1 MSIDTLNQDNT
12 LAVDENYV
20 NWACVIA
27 GNKYGLP
34 IKGWVNIEKDAQE
47 HIKRVTPWHW
57 SGFNTI
63 EEKATVGELSSK
75 TGKNKVVSLDL
86 EDYTPVMS
94 ALHRILTQSTLYST
108 QRKKPLPPFTYE
120 YLKEGLRRSWTAEQI
135 GHLLLKYESE
145 WYADEALSK
154 WNEIDELF
162 EEEKQQQK
170 DIIEKLL
177 TEHNITKPNERE
189 YAFEKL
195 DEAHENVKS
204 NWQIEKEQ
212 RIKPSLWWKKV
223 AEAQVTNN
231 NQTTNANTPNNSNT
245 PKLTNLSSNGKAW
258 FIHPVAMMG
267 YFNVLSIVTYHIYHD
282 GKIEKHF
289 PKKITSGYEQK
300 YKYVYHDKNDNEH
313 EICICEW
320 HTIKKK
326 LFVNNPTG
334 RYTYPNHGTV
344 QENKTVVNDGY
355 IKSRAKYTNG
365 DIHEW
370 IKTESGVSIYQRL
383 TMTNGDIAEYG
394 YHSKT
399 LGNVWKL
406 YQQQEEEAQ
415 LIRIPDSVNYVNDD
429 VIIKYE
435 LQETFRKYT
444 NPDVMAGFIGAL
456 AEIKENIIVTGS
468 AYEQG
473 SCFPSSLHINGEA
486 IDTLYF
492 SKSTDSKKRQK
503 DKDFINAL
511 YKFHFQNF
519 RIGSSYKKIFEK
531 MPGYINGKE
540 LHDSHL
546 HTENFEHNSIIE
558 VS

>member
-1 MSIDTLNQDNT
+1 MIDYWKKFPLSLDNLPATTENNTVYYPRTLSIDTLNQDNT
-12 LAVDENYV
+12 LAVDEKYV
-20 NWACVIA
+20 NWACVTA

-34 IKGWVNIEKDAQE
+34 IKGWVNIEKDAQA

-177 TEHNITKPNERE
+177 IEHNITKPNERE

-245 PKLTNLSSNGKAW
+245 PKLTNLSSNGKVW
-258 FIHPVAMMG
+258 FIHPVAMVG
-267 YFNVLSIVTYHIYHD
+267 YFV
-282 GKIEKHF
+282 E
-289 PKKITSGYEQK
+289 KKIDIIVFYIYWDGRIQK
-300 YKYVYHDKNDNEH
+300 YIPSFIKDENKNKYRYVIIDEQGTKHK
-313 EICICEW
+313 ICDLEFFK
-320 HTIKKK
+320 IKEKYSK
-326 LFVNNPTG
+326 EF
-334 RYTYPNHGTV
+334 YPNELKKFST
-344 QENKTVVNDGY
+344 TTSANDM
-355 IKSRAKYTNG
+355 
-365 DIHEW
+365 
-370 IKTESGVSIYQRL
+370 L
-383 TMTNGDIAEYG
+383 TMVTLNIELFMLMVILQNGVDIVDMPQKNQVSLIHGEF
-394 YHSKT
+394 S
-399 LGNVWKL
+399 V
-406 YQQQEEEAQ
+406 QQ
-415 LIRIPDSVNYVNDD
+415 IT
-429 VIIKYE
+429 K
-435 LQETFRKYT
+435 
-444 NPDVMAGFIGAL
+444 
-456 AEIKENIIVTGS
+456 
-468 AYEQG
+468 
-473 SCFPSSLHINGEA
+473 
-486 IDTLYF
+486 
-492 SKSTDSKKRQK
+492 
-503 DKDFINAL
+503 
-511 YKFHFQNF
+511 
-519 RIGSSYKKIFEK
+519 
-531 MPGYINGKE
+531 
-540 LHDSHL
+540 
-546 HTENFEHNSIIE
+546 
-558 VS
+558 

>member
-1 MSIDTLNQDNT
+1 M
-12 LAVDENYV
+12 
-20 NWACVIA
+20 
-27 GNKYGLP
+27 
-34 IKGWVNIEKDAQE
+34 
-47 HIKRVTPWHW
+47 TPWHW

-177 TEHNITKPNERE
+177 IEHNITKPNERE

-245 PKLTNLSSNGKAW
+245 PKLTNLSSNGKVW

-267 YFNVLSIVTYHIYHD
+267 YFPVKIKLWHEPLENPQRTYYNSGGAEKPKNGAFGLVRTKIDGSKKAHTGLDLFADIGTPCFACLDGEIESLHEDPGGYGDVLVLKVKGEDLRNSRNNSSLEYQGEFEQGDEFNINADYFYLRYCHMSVRLESLKKGVKVNAGDLLGYTGDTGNAKGAINPHLHFEIAMKPRYNKSTKKDAETNKLGY
-282 GKIEKHF
+282 KINPAFFVNLEEMDIDLQTKV
-289 PKKITSGYEQK
+289 KE
-300 YKYVYHDKNDNEH
+300 
-313 EICICEW
+313 
-320 HTIKKK
+320 KKK
-326 LFVNNPTG
+326 
-334 RYTYPNHGTV
+334 
-344 QENKTVVNDGY
+344 
-355 IKSRAKYTNG
+355 
-365 DIHEW
+365 
-370 IKTESGVSIYQRL
+370 
-383 TMTNGDIAEYG
+383 
-394 YHSKT
+394 
-399 LGNVWKL
+399 
-406 YQQQEEEAQ
+406 
-415 LIRIPDSVNYVNDD
+415 
-429 VIIKYE
+429 
-435 LQETFRKYT
+435 
-444 NPDVMAGFIGAL
+444 
-456 AEIKENIIVTGS
+456 
-468 AYEQG
+468 
-473 SCFPSSLHINGEA
+473 
-486 IDTLYF
+486 
-492 SKSTDSKKRQK
+492 
-503 DKDFINAL
+503 
-511 YKFHFQNF
+511 
-519 RIGSSYKKIFEK
+519 
-531 MPGYINGKE
+531 
-540 LHDSHL
+540 
-546 HTENFEHNSIIE
+546 
-558 VS
+558 

>member
-1 MSIDTLNQDNT
+1 M
-12 LAVDENYV
+12 
-20 NWACVIA
+20 
-27 GNKYGLP
+27 
-34 IKGWVNIEKDAQE
+34 
-47 HIKRVTPWHW
+47 TPWHW

-223 AEAQVTNN
+223 AEAQNTNN
-231 NQTTNANTPNNSNT
+231 NQTDTNDNT
-245 PKLTNLSSNGKAW
+245 PKLTNLSTDGKAW

-267 YFNVLSIVTYHIYHD
+267 YFV
-282 GKIEKHF
+282 EK
-289 PKKITSGYEQK
+289 K
-300 YKYVYHDKNDNEH
+300 
-313 EICICEW
+313 
-320 HTIKKK
+320 
-326 LFVNNPTG
+326 
-334 RYTYPNHGTV
+334 
-344 QENKTVVNDGY
+344 
-355 IKSRAKYTNG
+355 
-365 DIHEW
+365 
-370 IKTESGVSIYQRL
+370 
-383 TMTNGDIAEYG
+383 
-394 YHSKT
+394 
-399 LGNVWKL
+399 
-406 YQQQEEEAQ
+406 
-415 LIRIPDSVNYVNDD
+415 
-429 VIIKYE
+429 
-435 LQETFRKYT
+435 
-444 NPDVMAGFIGAL
+444 
-456 AEIKENIIVTGS
+456 
-468 AYEQG
+468 
-473 SCFPSSLHINGEA
+473 
-486 IDTLYF
+486 
-492 SKSTDSKKRQK
+492 
-503 DKDFINAL
+503 
-511 YKFHFQNF
+511 
-519 RIGSSYKKIFEK
+519 
-531 MPGYINGKE
+531 
-540 LHDSHL
+540 
-546 HTENFEHNSIIE
+546 
-558 VS
+558 

>member
-1 MSIDTLNQDNT
+1 M
-12 LAVDENYV
+12 
-20 NWACVIA
+20 
-27 GNKYGLP
+27 
-34 IKGWVNIEKDAQE
+34 
-47 HIKRVTPWHW
+47 TPWHW

-245 PKLTNLSSNGKAW
+245 PKLTNLSSNGKVW

-267 YFNVLSIVTYHIYHD
+267 YFAGNEILFQKGDKHEIIREINIRLAGFGGNVPTDEFTDRTEKMIKQFQHDYMEVEETGVVDMDVIKAIDKFQEEYPIGTYFEQAKCPCSTLKNLKETACNGFGM
-282 GKIEKHF
+282 GKKDNG
-289 PKKITSGYEQK
+289 KKGSQYASGYE
-300 YKYVYHDKNDNEH
+300 YPGIHRVLFW
-313 EICICEW
+313 ILR
-320 HTIKKK
+320 TIIFYIESDQRYSH
-326 LFVNNPTG
+326 LTLDSVSSGYRCWVNNNY
-334 RYTYPNHGTV
+334 RNRRSINHMG
-344 QENKTVVNDGY
+344 K
-355 IKSRAKYTNG
+355 AL
-365 DIHEW
+365 DIH
-370 IKTESGVSIYQRL
+370 ILLKTKSKALHTNEERIIYCDLVRDIL
-383 TMTNGDIAEYG
+383 TEKTNAEYRWFHSNG
-394 YHSKT
+394 VALENSYTRYHPTRGRDNNSIASNWVHYDVRVFKKEFLADHFFVQT
-399 LGNVWKL
+399 
-406 YQQQEEEAQ
+406 
-415 LIRIPDSVNYVNDD
+415 VNEV
-429 VIIKYE
+429 
-435 LQETFRKYT
+435 
-444 NPDVMAGFIGAL
+444 
-456 AEIKENIIVTGS
+456 
-468 AYEQG
+468 
-473 SCFPSSLHINGEA
+473 
-486 IDTLYF
+486 
-492 SKSTDSKKRQK
+492 
-503 DKDFINAL
+503 
-511 YKFHFQNF
+511 
-519 RIGSSYKKIFEK
+519 
-531 MPGYINGKE
+531 NGKSMMK
-540 LHDSHL
+540 LIK
-546 HTENFEHNSIIE
+546 NIE
-558 VS
+558 GH

>member
-1 MSIDTLNQDNT
+1 MIFGFATAN
-12 LAVDENYV
+12 
-20 NWACVIA
+20 
-27 GNKYGLP
+27 
-34 IKGWVNIEKDAQE
+34 AQK

-245 PKLTNLSSNGKAW
+245 PKLTNLSSNGKVW
-258 FIHPVAMMG
+258 FIHPVAMVG
-267 YFNVLSIVTYHIYHD
+267 YFPVKIKLWHEPLENPQRTYFSSNKLEYYWNGAFGMVRTYSNGAKKAHTGLDLFARIGTPCFACLDGEIVQYKSEGGYGNVLVIKVKGDDLRASRNEYTLEFSEK
-282 GKIEKHF
+282 GEIEQSDNFDINRVYFYLRYCHLSNKRTDLNIGDEVKSGDLIGYTGDTGNAKGVCNPHLHLE
-289 PKKITSGYEQK
+289 IAMNATS
-300 YKYVYHDKNDNEH
+300 N
-313 EICICEW
+313 
-320 HTIKKK
+320 TIKDGTPNGK
-326 LFVNNPTG
+326 LAFKINPAFFVNLQPIDQDLQKKVKA
-334 RYTYPNHGTV
+334 R
-344 QENKTVVNDGY
+344 
-355 IKSRAKYTNG
+355 
-365 DIHEW
+365 
-370 IKTESGVSIYQRL
+370 RL
-383 TMTNGDIAEYG
+383 
-394 YHSKT
+394 K
-399 LGNVWKL
+399 K
-406 YQQQEEEAQ
+406 EE
-415 LIRIPDSVNYVNDD
+415 
-429 VIIKYE
+429 
-435 LQETFRKYT
+435 
-444 NPDVMAGFIGAL
+444 
-456 AEIKENIIVTGS
+456 
-468 AYEQG
+468 
-473 SCFPSSLHINGEA
+473 
-486 IDTLYF
+486 
-492 SKSTDSKKRQK
+492 
-503 DKDFINAL
+503 
-511 YKFHFQNF
+511 
-519 RIGSSYKKIFEK
+519 
-531 MPGYINGKE
+531 
-540 LHDSHL
+540 
-546 HTENFEHNSIIE
+546 
-558 VS
+558 